1 MTDGGERAMDRKDAH
16 ARARVKTMMKERR
29 MMTWRGNRNQNRKE
43 RRTYG
48 IIYQYI
54 IFVYHTV

>member
-1 MTDGGERAMDRKDAH
+1 MDRKDAH

-43 RRTYG
+43 RRTYVSG
-48 IIYQYI
+48 KEGEE
-54 IFVYHTV
+54 